1 MATRPVFPHRSLRR
15 CLALACEGTH
25 GTGAPALIAAR
36 LVAAS
41 RTAGARI
48 AAGVIAAIWIVGH
61 AAWAAD
67 AAAPADGARGERRLG
82 QYSGYEGR
90 EEALGRALA
99 PAMKAAAPAAGDPRY
114 DFTGRERAL
123 GLAMTQVVRTLNHNQ
138 SYQHEIND
146 ALVKLTLDH
155 IMFAKRNRLLD
166 AMVTEDVNSQRQQL
180 ERVRRAI
187 ERTGNRDLALVAIF
201 EQTAC
206 FFQLVDATERAPGRV
221 SYVSPYRTVLE
232 QTVRMGIHQLTER
245 EIHEVW
251 TIPRMQAYAKIL
263 GVPLDVSPW
272 QADGRI
278 TIRFATAS
286 ESSPAT

>member
-1 MATRPVFPHRSLRR
+1 MSVQRISTQSPAHRRV
-15 CLALACEGTH
+15 ALARAV
-25 GTGAPALIAAR
+25 GAGLI
-36 LVAAS
+36 VC
-41 RTAGARI
+41 
-48 AAGVIAAIWIVGH
+48 AAIASIAVVSRSV
-61 AAWAAD
+61 WAAD
-67 AAAPADGARGERRLG
+67 AAAAPEAPRAERRIG

-99 PAMKAAAPAAGDPRY
+99 AALKAAAPAAGDSRY
-114 DFTGRERAL
+114 EFAGRERAL
-123 GLAMTQVVRTLNHNQ
+123 GLAMTQVIRTLNHNQ

-166 AMVTEDVNSQRQQL
+166 AMITEDVNSQRQQL

-187 ERTGNRDLALVAIF
+187 ERTGNQDLALVAIF

-206 FFQLVDATERAPGRV
+206 FFQLVDHTDRAPGRV
-221 SYVSPYRTVLE
+221 TYRSPYRTVLE
-232 QTVRMGIHQLTER
+232 QTVRMGIHQLTEQ

-251 TIPRMQAYAKIL
+251 TVPRMQAYAKIL
-263 GVPLDVSPW
+263 GVSLDVSPW

-278 TIRFATAS
+278 TVRLADR
-286 ESSPAT
+286 